1 MTLNDLEGLRSL
13 SQKDLINLR
22 VTFTKFKVPIVLV
35 FKLCGNKKGVIKKLI
50 ISSQSRDTVMIQIF
64 EW

>member
-22 VTFTKFKVPIVLV
+22 VTFTKFEVPIVLV

-50 ISSQSRDTVMIQIF
+50 ISKVNAICVMSSKF
-64 EW
+64 